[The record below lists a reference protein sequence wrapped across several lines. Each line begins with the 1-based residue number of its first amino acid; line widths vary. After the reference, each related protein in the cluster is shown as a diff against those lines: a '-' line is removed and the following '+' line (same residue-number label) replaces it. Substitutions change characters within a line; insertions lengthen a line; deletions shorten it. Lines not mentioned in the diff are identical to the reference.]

1 MLNIIKIRLE
11 IRKQIE
17 TRINT
22 DCGSSN
28 LQSFF
33 KSWSFSSPI
42 AAGLQRSLK
51 TLEFVRPLR
60 LECDLP
66 FIITKIRFLSWKAP
80 LACRDNWKQKV
91 SRGASDKIVGF
102 DFRWP
107 WSLACRDKDISFPRV
122 PRGLNLLKTLSFRNA
137 IPSDFDLLPK

>member
-1 MLNIIKIRLE
+1 MLNIIKSDWKSE
-11 IRKQIE
+11 NK
-17 TRINT
+17 TRQESNT
-22 DCGSSN
+22 ICGSSK